1 MLPRFRYQMS
11 DVRHPKGFTLVE
23 LLIVIAIIGIL
34 ISVGLASFRR
44 AQTQTRDGQRKAD
57 LENIGGALEQ
67 YYSDNNIYPANLSAL
82 TSGPRVYLKTIPR
95 DPSTGTAYGAGN
107 YIRPNAQAYCLI
119 VNLEINPTTLM
130 TCPANG
136 STYEFVVSPLD

>member
-1 MLPRFRYQMS
+1 MLPFQKKKTR
-11 DVRHPKGFTLVE
+11 GFTLVE

-67 YYSDNNIYPANLSAL
+67 YYSDYNMYPANLSDL
-82 TSGPRVYLKTIPR
+82 TSGPRVYLKAVPQ
-95 DPSTGTAYGAGN
+95 DPSTATAYGAAN
-107 YIRPNAQAYCLI
+107 YINPNPQAYCLI
-119 VNLEINPTTLM
+119 VDLEINPASLTR
-130 TCPANG
+130 CPADG
-136 STYEFVVSPLD
+136 SSYEFVVSPLD